1 MKHPMRVLTLLAL
14 VALLAAGVVACG
26 DGEQS
31 AATASTAATSGTS
44 SPAAAG
50 TTAGLTYP
58 IVDSGRTAFYDAAT
72 KIAAPASG
80 AAFYGQDAQFKGNQP
95 SYTLSDDGL
104 TVTDNVTGLVWEQS
118 PDTNGDGAIDAT
130 DKMSFA
136 AAQEYPAA
144 LNKKKFGGYDDWRL
158 PTIKELYS
166 LIQFTGTDPAVTAA
180 DASSL
185 TPFIDGV
192 FDFAYGDTANGERI
206 IDSQYVTTTKY
217 VSTAET
223 DGELLFGVNFADGRI
238 KGYGLKLFGKD
249 KTFTV
254 LCVRGNTDYGVN
266 AFADNG
272 DGTITDSATG
282 FMWSQ
287 ADSAEGMNWKAALA
301 WVQTKNAENY
311 LGHSDWRLPN
321 VKELQSI
328 VDYTRSPDTTDSA
341 AIDPLFNC
349 TQITN
354 EGGEADYGFYW
365 SGTTHVSSSGSG
377 SAGSYVCF
385 GRAMGYM
392 NSEWMDVHGAGAQR
406 SDPKEGSAADYPT
419 GRGPQGDAIRI
430 DNFVRLVR
438 DAG

>member
-1 MKHPMRVLTLLAL
+1 MKHPVGVVAFLAL

-26 DGEQS
+26 DGGQS
-31 AATASTAATSGTS
+31 TTTASTAADRTA
-44 SPAAAG
+44 SPADTG
-50 TTAGLTYP
+50 TTSGLTYP
-58 IVDSGRTAFYDAAT
+58 IVDSGQITFYDAAAE
-72 KIAAPASG
+72 ISAPASG
-80 AAFYGQDAQFKGNQP
+80 DDFYGQDAQNDGNKP

-118 PDTNGDGAIDAT
+118 PDTNGDGTIDTT

-136 AAQEYPAA
+136 AAQEYPAT
-144 LNKKKFGGYDDWRL
+144 LNAEKFGGYDDWRL
-158 PTIKELYS
+158 PTIKDLYS
-166 LIQFTGTDPAVTAA
+166 LIQFTGTDPDVAA
-180 DASSL
+180 TDTSGL

-206 IDSQYVTTTKY
+206 IDSQYVTTTQY
-217 VSTAET
+217 VSTVET

-238 KGYGLKLFGKD
+238 KGYGLTLFGKD
-249 KTFTV
+249 KTFSV

-282 FMWSQ
+282 LMWSQ
-287 ADSAEGMNWKAALA
+287 TDSAEGMNWKAALA
-301 WVQTKNAENY
+301 WVQTKNAEDY

-341 AIDPLFNC
+341 AIDPLFEC

-354 EGGEADYGFYW
+354 EAGETDYPFIW
-365 SGTTHVSSSGSG
+365 SGTTHASSSGSG

-392 NSEWMDVHGAGAQR
+392 DSTWMDVHGAGAQR
-406 SDPKEGSAADYPT
+406 SDPKKGSAAD
-419 GRGPQGDAIRI
+419 
-430 DNFVRLVR
+430 
-438 DAG
+438 